1 MLKILGKHVP
11 VTSAECKIRMGNI
24 LPARLT
30 TPENY
35 QEKFP
40 KILLDKRR
48 DDVPELGK
56 LLDYLLFNG

>member
-11 VTSAECKIRMGNI
+11 VTSVECKTRMNNT

-30 TPENY
+30 MPENY

-40 KILLDKRR
+40 KVLLDKRR
-48 DDVPELGK
+48 DDVPELGR
-56 LLDYLLFNG
+56 LLDYLLFNE